1 MTAPDAD
8 PRRLRVVARARTA
21 VGRQR
26 SDNQD
31 AFSLLGL
38 GGDAAGDGTPGGDVV
53 PDLSGVGDP
62 AHAGDAEGAGGLDAW
77 SLVPSSARLDG
88 GEGGALLLVADGMG
102 GAAAGEVASRL
113 AVTTVEEVVAARW
126 PRDGRHASGAAEA
139 EALSELMREAVAT
152 ANDRIHE
159 WSDRHAE
166 YRGMG
171 STLTAVGV
179 VGRRA
184 VVAQVGD
191 SRAYLVRDGR
201 PVQLTEDQTVAQKLV
216 ESGSMDPEEA
226 RKSGQAHVLLQ
237 ALGTEPEVRPEVE
250 THDLRPGDRLLL
262 CTDGLSQTVP
272 GPELAEVLAGDAGLD
287 AAAERLIERANAG
300 GGPDNITV
308 LLARLTAAAG
318 PAPGT
323 GTPASPTPGPET
335 PAGPAPGS

>member
-1 MTAPDAD
+1 MTAPDPD
-8 PRRLRVVARARTA
+8 LRRLRVVARARTA

-38 GGDAAGDGTPGGDVV
+38 GGGEGAGDGADDGDVA
-53 PDLSGVGDP
+53 PDPSGAGDP
-62 AHAGDAEGAGGLDAW
+62 AGAGGLEAW

-126 PRDGRHASGAAEA
+126 PRGARRASGAGEA
-139 EALSELMREAVAT
+139 EALSELMREAVDT

-272 GPELAEVLAGDAGLD
+272 APELAEALAGDAGLD
-287 AAAERLIERANAG
+287 AAAERLIQRANAG

-308 LLARLTAAAG
+308 LLARVEAAAG
-318 PAPGT
+318 PRPET
-323 GTPASPTPGPET
+323 GTPAGPTTGPET

>member
-1 MTAPDAD
+1 MTPTGPDAR
-8 PRRLRVVARARTA
+8 PLRVVARARTA

-31 AFSLLGL
+31 AFTLLGL
-38 GGDAAGDGTPGGDVV
+38 GGGGAGDGPADADVSAE
-53 PDLSGVGDP
+53 PAGVGNPSGGGEP
-62 AHAGDAEGAGGLDAW
+62 AGAGGLEAW
-77 SLVPSSARLDG
+77 SLVPSTARLDA

-126 PRDGRHASGAAEA
+126 RPPGRDGGGGA
-139 EALSELMREAVAT
+139 EALAELMREAVAT

-159 WSDRHAE
+159 WSGRHAE

-191 SRAYLVRDGR
+191 SRAYLIRDGR

-226 RKSGQAHVLLQ
+226 RRSGQAHVLLQ

-250 THDLRPGDRLLL
+250 THELRPGDRLLL
-262 CTDGLSQTVP
+262 CTDGLSQTVAA
-272 GPELAEVLAGDAGLD
+272 PELAEVVAGDVGLD
-287 AAAERLIERANAG
+287 AAAERLVERANAG

-308 LLARLTAAAG
+308 LLARVEAAAAT
-318 PAPGT
+318 PET
-323 GTPASPTPGPET
+323 GTPAGPTPGPET
-335 PAGPAPGS
+335 PAGPARGS